1 MAIKSKALLWAALII
16 GAAIF
21 ARWHGL
27 SDGASFGIVAGLSGA
42 AWGTL
47 YTRTPCGRGCLQ

>member
-1 MAIKSKALLWAALII
+1 MAIKSKAPIWAALII

-42 AWGTL
+42 AWVETFAQAC
-47 YTRTPCGRGCLQ
+47 RA